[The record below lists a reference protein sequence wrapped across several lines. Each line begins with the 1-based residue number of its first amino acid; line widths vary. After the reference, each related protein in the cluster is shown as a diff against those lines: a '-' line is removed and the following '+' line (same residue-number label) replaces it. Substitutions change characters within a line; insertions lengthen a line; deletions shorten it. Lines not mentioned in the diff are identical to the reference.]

1 MTISNTTKGN
11 FSRQRPT
18 ALSQIE
24 VSEVAVNDRAQE
36 LHNLRSNGDWAVR
49 PHHMGYTNQDW
60 KKFTGVKKTAAQDA
74 YWSRLK
80 AQARFE
86 LGGVTEAEIEAA
98 RASLEQNF

>member
-1 MTISNTTKGN
+1 MTISNTTGGN

-18 ALSQIE
+18 AISQVE
-24 VSEVAVNDRAQE
+24 VSEPAINDRAQE
-36 LHNLRSNGDWAVR
+36 LHSIASKGDWAVR

-60 KKFTGVKKTAAQDA
+60 KKFTGVKKTDAQNA
-74 YWSRLK
+74 YWARLK

-86 LGGVTEAEIEAA
+86 LMGVDDVEVEAA